1 MLHRLVRRAVWPVYI
16 CRAAQI
22 RYARLIALYCTR
34 SVRSYDEVLSA
45 DRVCRVCAE
54 YAQSIRL
61 RLHMIRCESVCA
73 RVTVY
78 VSVG

>member
-1 MLHRLVRRAVWPVYI
+1 MARLHMLPRPDTI
-16 CRAAQI
+16 RAA
-22 RYARLIALYCTR
+22 YCTVLYEECALMMR
-34 SVRSYDEVLSA
+34 SSLPTEYV
-45 DRVCRVCAE
+45 E

-78 VSVG
+78 VSVRWQSRK